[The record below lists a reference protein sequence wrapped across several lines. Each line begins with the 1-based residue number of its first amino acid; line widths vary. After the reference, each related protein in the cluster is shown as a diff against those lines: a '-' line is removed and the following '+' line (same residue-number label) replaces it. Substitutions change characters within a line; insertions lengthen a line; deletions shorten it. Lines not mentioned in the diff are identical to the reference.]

1 MHKRKMRVLGVY
13 VVKPQPK
20 YWRSFEASHIR
31 GGESREQS
39 GLELECAALSRD
51 FFENHAK
58 I

>member
-1 MHKRKMRVLGVY
+1 MRVLGVY